1 MVTAVGFDLDG
12 TLFDHEGAARSAI
25 VTFLTTRD
33 GIHPGDP
40 GVAWLQLEDVH
51 FREYAGGLI
60 TFEDERRRRVTP
72 VVGRGTLLLLGAL
85 V

>member
-1 MVTAVGFDLDG
+1 MEHF
-12 TLFDHEGAARSAI
+12 FDHEGAARSAI

-60 TFEDERRRRVTP
+60 TLRTSA
-72 VVGRGTLLLLGAL
+72 VGA
-85 V
+85 